1 MEQYL
6 GDITVY
12 KALLSVQKTVGAVKK
27 DSVNPF
33 FKSKY
38 VSLGGILEILLP
50 ALHENGFILMQPIE
64 RDCDTY
70 GVRTILLWTGE
81 KGMGDKLDCGFI
93 PLLECKDPQAQGK
106 AISYNRRYGI
116 LSALGLW
123 ADDDDGESAMN
134 RPPVKPRLDNKGAV
148 QAPPFTPNTEANTK
162 AMANAQERAVT
173 PKVTPVAPVTPDVTP
188 MMAKPEPVVSNEPA
202 FDYQNNEHRA
212 LLTKAVKASGLTA
225 QQLTPV
231 RTFFT
236 DGKWKDA
243 AVPTNPD
250 KLCAFLKEIAG

>member
-1 MEQYL
+1 MF
-6 GDITVY
+6 
-12 KALLSVQKTVGAVKK
+12 KALLKVQQAVGAVKK

-38 VSLGGILEILLP
+38 VSLGGILEVLLP

-123 ADDDDGESAMN
+123 ADDDDAESVV
-134 RPPVKPRLDNKGAV
+134 RPAPRKEQRLDNKGAV
-148 QAPPFTPNTEANTK
+148 AAPAPEP
-162 AMANAQERAVT
+162 VT
-173 PKVTPVAPVTPDVTP
+173 PKVTTPEPVTPDVTP
-188 MMAKPEPVVSNEPA
+188 VQASIEPTLNYEENA
-202 FDYQNNEHRA
+202 HRA
-212 LLTKAVKASGLTA
+212 ILTKVVKASGLTA

-231 RTFFT
+231 RSFFQ
-236 DGKWKDA
+236 DGKWKETT
-243 AVPTNPD
+243 VPLDET
-250 KLCAFLKEIAG
+250 KLCAFLKGLAQ